1 MELPN
6 PQPEL
11 EKIDESD
18 ESAESNSS
26 ESEAEEDEDDSGM
39 DESVEGHSES
49 DSENSESDS
58 EIARD
63 FCIHQKV
70 CTSVAECVIYEGRL
84 VEEKKRLR
92 VKLKDMK
99 AGCKALTEK
108 RRALS
113 IIKQTIH
120 VESKIE
126 ELERILG
133 WMYKAREK
141 MSTPMKPAAEIK
153 HAPEDGRQT
162 TEKPESLE
170 ATVSPVNEG

>member
-6 PQPEL
+6 SQPEL

-70 CTSVAECVIYEGRL
+70 CPSVAKCVIYENKL
-84 VEEKKRLR
+84 VEERRRLR

-120 VESKIE
+120 VESKIG
-126 ELERILG
+126 ELERILE

-141 MSTPMKPAAEIK
+141 MSTPVKPAVEI
-153 HAPEDGRQT
+153 GRQT
-162 TEKPESLE
+162 AEGSEVVE
-170 ATVSPVNEG
+170 ATISYGGEG

>member
-6 PQPEL
+6 SQPEL

-70 CTSVAECVIYEGRL
+70 CPSVAKCVIYESKL
-84 VEEKKRLR
+84 VEEKRRLR
-92 VKLKDMK
+92 RKLRDKK
-99 AGCKALTEK
+99 AGCKALIEK

-113 IIKQTIH
+113 IIKQTIY
-120 VESKIE
+120 VESKIGK
-126 ELERILG
+126 LEKILG
-133 WMYKAREK
+133 WMYKARAN
-141 MSTPMKPAAEIK
+141 MSTPVEPVVEI
-153 HAPEDGRQT
+153 GRQT
-162 TEKPESLE
+162 AEGSEVVE
-170 ATVSPVNEG
+170 ATISHVDEG

>member
-1 MELPN
+1 MELPDS
-6 PQPEL
+6 QPEL
-11 EKIDESD
+11 DKIDESD
-18 ESAESNSS
+18 ESAGSDSS
-26 ESEAEEDEDDSGM
+26 GSENEDDSGM
-39 DESVEGHSES
+39 NESVES
-49 DSENSESDS
+49 DAESDS

-70 CTSVAECVIYEGRL
+70 CPSVAECVIYEGRL
-84 VEEKKRLR
+84 IEEKRRLR

-141 MSTPMKPAAEIK
+141 ISTPMKPTTEIK
-153 HAPEDGRQT
+153 HAPEDGHQYG
-162 TEKPESLE
+162 KSESLE
-170 ATVSPVNEG
+170 ATVSPVNEGWRRKKE